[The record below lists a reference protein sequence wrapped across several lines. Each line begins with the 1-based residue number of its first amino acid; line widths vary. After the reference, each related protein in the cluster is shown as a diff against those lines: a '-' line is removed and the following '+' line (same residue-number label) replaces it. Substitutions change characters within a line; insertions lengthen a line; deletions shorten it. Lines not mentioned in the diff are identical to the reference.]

1 MGIML
6 EKKNK
11 LQEGEM
17 VELCFDEAFRIMY
30 ANDEHL
36 EVLTMLLSKILNVDY
51 SLLEGNITLK
61 PRKSTNLVIGE
72 KKNEKDVVVSVKLD
86 ENYNVVLEVNVSET
100 FYQSTIDRNLYYT
113 FQEAGHTLVEKETY
127 DKLPYTILV
136 NFNTYFVNQRKKN
149 IFEEFTLQ
157 DEDGLVLTEK
167 VKVLNINIAECFRL
181 WYHNKY
187 QGKFESYKEDLVLL
201 CAAMIVKK
209 EEDFKE
215 IVKMF
220 QMKPEIKKLMEGLVR
235 QMNHNERLI
244 KEYGEWKNEYDR
256 INASIISE
264 VSEKIL
270 KEGHEKGLEEGIHS
284 TKVEMVMNMHND
296 NVAIELISKYT
307 NLSVSEVQ
315 DIINNSKN

>member
-1 MGIML
+1 
-6 EKKNK
+6 
-11 LQEGEM
+11 
-17 VELCFDEAFRIMY
+17 MY
-30 ANDEHL
+30 ANDEPL

-86 ENYNVVLEVNVSET
+86 DNYNIVLEVNVSRQ

-127 DKLPYTILV
+127 DNLPYTILV
-136 NFNTYFVNQRKKN
+136 NFNTYFINQRKKN

-167 VKVLNINIAECFRL
+167 VKVLNINIAECYQL

-201 CAAMIVKK
+201 CAAMMVKQ
-209 EEDFKE
+209 EEEFKE
-215 IVKMF
+215 IVKMV

-244 KEYGEWKNEYDR
+244 KEYSEWKNENDR

-264 VSEKIL
+264 VREKSL
-270 KEGHEKGLEEGIHS
+270 KEGIQKGIHS
-284 TKVEMVMNMHND
+284 TKVEMVLNMYSEGILID
-296 NVAIELISKYT
+296 TISKCS
-307 NLSVSEVQ
+307 NLTILEVEE
-315 DIINNSKN
+315 IINQNKN

>member
-6 EKKNK
+6 EKKNRLK
-11 LQEGEM
+11 EGEM
-17 VELCFDEAFRIMY
+17 IELCFDEAFRIMY

-51 SLLEGNITLK
+51 SLLDGNITLM

-86 ENYNVVLEVNVSET
+86 ENYNVVLEFNVSKQ

-127 DKLPYTILV
+127 DNIPYTILV

-167 VKVLNINIAECFRL
+167 VKVLNINIAECNKL
-181 WYHNKY
+181 WYDNKY

-201 CAAMIVKK
+201 CAAMMVKQ
-209 EEDFKE
+209 EEEFKE
-215 IVKMF
+215 IVKMV
-220 QMKPEIKKLMEGLVR
+220 QMKPEIKTLMEGLVR

-244 KEYGEWKNEYDR
+244 KDYSEWKNENDR

-264 VSEKIL
+264 VSKKSL
-270 KEGHEKGLEEGIHS
+270 KEGIQEGSYS
-284 TKVEMVMNMHND
+284 TKVEMILNMHKKG
-296 NVAIELISKYT
+296 ISI
-307 NLSVSEVQ
+307 
-315 DIINNSKN
+315 DIISECANLTIQEVEGIINQNKN